1 MYQLTGR
8 IDSTNAPQWEE
19 RIMSALPTD
28 LDATELAYISSAGL
42 RVLLKLKKI
51 VGDVTIHNVSSE
63 VYDIFDVTG
72 FIELMNVKEAV
83 CERNLTA
90 SETCS
95 HLTNVD
101 PI

>member
-90 SETCS
+90 SEACS